1 LGDLMDDVWDC
12 WDQTEGERVKIEL
25 RSAAPNAKGDKG
37 CDRDAGDTVAIEIL
51 RPNIGVTQQIKL
63 EKRW

>member
-1 LGDLMDDVWDC
+1 MDDVRDG
-12 WDQTEGERVKIEL
+12 WDQAEGERAKIEP

-37 CDRDAGDTVAIEIL
+37 CDCDAGDAVAVEIL
-51 RPNIGVTQQIKL
+51 RPNIVVTQQIKL